1 MQTNLAALR
10 YVRDTSNGAIQEQF
24 LSDFESPE
32 GRLLWN
38 DLMDKGLI
46 EVREDN
52 ARIQLTLA
60 GVAELEE

>member
-10 YVRDTSNGAIQEQF
+10 YVRDTSNGAIQEHF
-24 LSDFESPE
+24 IGDFEPV

-46 EVREDN
+46 EIREDN
-52 ARIQLTLA
+52 RIHLTRA